1 MKDITGIDQ
10 FLTRWMAKYGVTF
23 LRISIGIIYIW
34 FGGLKFFPGMSPAE
48 ELATSTIELLTFG
61 LIPSNIALFM
71 LATFE
76 VLIGI
81 LMTTG
86 KYLRFTILLLLGQMI
101 GTMSPIFLFPD
112 IVFSGFP
119 LALTIEGQ
127 YVFKNF
133 VIISAAIV
141 IGATVR
147 GGRLNS
153 EPELESEP
161 IQ

>member
-1 MKDITGIDQ
+1 MQKISLIDQ
-10 FLTRWMAKYGVTF
+10 FLTRWMARYGITF
-23 LRISIGIIYIW
+23 LRLSIGIIFIW
-34 FGGLKFFPGMSPAE
+34 FGGLKFFSGLSPAE
-48 ELATSTIELLTFG
+48 GLALSTIIQLTFG
-61 LIPSNIALFM
+61 LIPSDIALFL
-71 LATFE
+71 LAAFE

-112 IVFSGFP
+112 IVFADVPFV
-119 LALTIEGQ
+119 LTIEGQ
-127 YVFKNF
+127 YIFKNF
-133 VIISAAIV
+133 VVVSAAIV

-153 EPELESEP
+153 EPDQSE
-161 IQ
+161 

>member
-1 MKDITGIDQ
+1 MQMISLIDQ
-10 FLTRWMAKYGVTF
+10 LLTRWMAKYGITF
-23 LRISIGIIYIW
+23 LRMSIGIIFIW

-48 ELATSTIELLTFG
+48 DLALSTIGLLTFG
-61 LIPSNIALFM
+61 LIPSNIALLL

-86 KYLRFTILLLLGQMI
+86 KFLRFTILLLLGQMI

-112 IVFSGFP
+112 VVFADVP

-127 YVFKNF
+127 YIFKNF
-133 VIISAAIV
+133 VVISSAIV

-153 EPELESEP
+153 EPDPVS
-161 IQ
+161 

>member
-1 MKDITGIDQ
+1 MKDISVIDQ
-10 FLTRWMAKYGVTF
+10 ILTQWMAKYGITF

-48 ELATSTIELLTFG
+48 ELATSTIDILTFG
-61 LIPSNIALFM
+61 LIPSNIALIM
-71 LATFE
+71 LASFE

-81 LMTTG
+81 LMATG
-86 KYLRFTILLLLGQMI
+86 LFLRFTILLLIGQMI
-101 GTMSPIFLFPD
+101 GTMSPIFLFPEL
-112 IVFSGFP
+112 VFSSFP
-119 LALTIEGQ
+119 FSLTIEGQ

-153 EPELESEP
+153 EPDPESDP
-161 IQ
+161 IE

>member
-1 MKDITGIDQ
+1 
-10 FLTRWMAKYGVTF
+10 MAKYGITF

-48 ELATSTIELLTFG
+48 ELATSTIDLLTFG
-61 LIPSNIALFM
+61 LIPAGTALIL
-71 LATFE
+71 LASFE
-76 VLIGI
+76 VLIGL
-81 LMTTG
+81 LMVSG
-86 KYLRFTILLLLGQMI
+86 WFLRFTILLLVGQMI

-119 LALTIEGQ
+119 LGLTIEGQ
-127 YVFKNF
+127 YVIKNF
-133 VIISAAIV
+133 VIVSAAIV

-153 EPELESEP
+153 EPDRD
-161 IQ
+161 